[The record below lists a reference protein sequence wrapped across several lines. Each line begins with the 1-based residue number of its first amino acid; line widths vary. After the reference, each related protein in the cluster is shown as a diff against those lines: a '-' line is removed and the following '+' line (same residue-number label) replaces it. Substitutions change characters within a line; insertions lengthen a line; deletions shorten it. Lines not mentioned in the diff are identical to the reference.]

1 MMARKRLGRA
11 MIHCDEVFDILTRGP
26 FPTGAP
32 SDGIVESH
40 LGHCDDCR
48 RLADALRPALEL
60 LQEAVTPEE
69 SRTLPRY
76 GGSSTCEADPWNHA
90 ASAGS
95 KTLVATRRF
104 AVRRPAVLVARA
116 WPWASSARFVA
127 AALLGLVL
135 AGALRHLGTSGAM
148 LTAGRAKA
156 AAWQETDDGDHWFR
170 KQNLPAD
177 CRQPLTGLT
186 LLAAAPRAEAQIELT
201 CCLGCH
207 SAVDQKLY
215 ASTAVGRFVQACQA
229 CH

>member
-1 MMARKRLGRA
+1 

-32 SDGIVESH
+32 SDGIVENH
-40 LGHCDDCR
+40 LGHCDECR

-76 GGSSTCEADPWNHA
+76 GGSSTCEVEPWNHA
-90 ASAGS
+90 ASIGSS
-95 KTLVATRRF
+95 KTLVATRRMV
-104 AVRRPAVLVARA
+104 VRRPAVLAARA

-135 AGALRHLGTSGAM
+135 AGVLRHMGTSGAM
-148 LTAGRAKA
+148 LTAGRVKA
-156 AAWQETDDGDHWFR
+156 ATWHAADDGDQWFR

-177 CRQPLTGLT
+177 CRQPLAGLT
-186 LLAAAPRAEAQIELT
+186 LLAAAPGAAAPGPELTVELT

-215 ASTAVGRFVQACQA
+215 ASTAVSRFVQACQA

>member
-1 MMARKRLGRA
+1 

-40 LGHCDDCR
+40 LGHCDECR

-69 SRTLPRY
+69 SRTLPCY
-76 GGSSTCEADPWNHA
+76 GGSSASELEPWNHA
-90 ASAGS
+90 TAGDSS
-95 KTLVATRRF
+95 KTLVATRRPV
-104 AVRRPAVLVARA
+104 VRRPAVLVARA

-127 AALLGLVL
+127 AALVGLVL
-135 AGALRHLGTSGAM
+135 AGVLRHVGTSGGM
-148 LTAGRAKA
+148 LSAGRAKA
-156 AAWQETDDGDHWFR
+156 AAWREADDGDDWFR

-186 LLAAAPRAEAQIELT
+186 LLAAAPRAEPSIELT